1 MQTIKL
7 IQGCPDPV
15 FSPED
20 ILVQYL
26 GIHTGTILGVKPY
39 TLISQLHFLEEES
52 SITDYA
58 SYLKAL
64 KEQGYLIYNP
74 FNTPEQLYV
83 AQTLSKCFKKVLKE
97 FQTKNSLVTEGLSLG
112 FYSGDEW
119 HDQLNLYFLPDDLEK
134 ETPLVFNYYA
144 QQQLL
149 GYTRKNLLG
158 LVEDTYNEFLKL
170 PTPPEIKTMRLQELR
185 EHFYKLLKEQFLKMI
200 NQEDNTSC

>member
-15 FSPED
+15 FSPEY

-26 GIHTGTILGVKPY
+26 GSHTGTILGVKPY

-64 KEQGYLIYNP
+64 KEQGYLRYNP

-83 AQTLSKCFKKVLKE
+83 AQTLSKCFKKILKE
-97 FQTKNSLVTEGLSLG
+97 FQTKNSLVTKGISLG
-112 FYSGDEW
+112 FYSGDKW
-119 HDQLNLYFLPDDLEK
+119 YDQLSLYFLHEDLEK
-134 ETPLVFNYYA
+134 ETPLIFNYYA
-144 QQQLL
+144 RQQLL
-149 GYTRKNLLG
+149 GYTRGTLLG
-158 LVEDTYNEFLKL
+158 LVEDVYNEFLKL
-170 PTPPEIKTMRLQELR
+170 PTPPEIKTMKVQELR
-185 EHFYKLLKEQFLKMI
+185 EHFYILLKNQFLKMT